1 MADGINKIEATE
13 VLMVEE
19 RPAARTFR
27 DLVVWQKAHQF
38 VLAVYA
44 FTATFPKSET
54 YGLSVQ
60 MRKAAVSIPA
70 NIAEGFRRR
79 GKADKVRFLNTSEA
93 SLEESRYYLILS
105 EDLGYG
111 KTGNLLDSLE
121 EVSRLLNSY
130 SKAILDSSS
139 DS

>member
-1 MADGINKIEATE
+1 MTK
-13 VLMVEE
+13 E
-19 RPAARTFR
+19 RAAAKTFQ
-27 DLVVWQKAHQF
+27 DLVVWQKAHQL
-38 VLAVYA
+38 VLAIYE
-44 FTATFPKSET
+44 FTAHFPKSET
-54 YGLSVQ
+54 YGLALK

-79 GKADKVRFLNTSEA
+79 GKADKVRFLNTSES

-111 KTGNLLDSLE
+111 KTGEILNSLE
-121 EVSRLLNSY
+121 DVSRLLHSY

>member
-1 MADGINKIEATE
+1 MTKES
-13 VLMVEE
+13 
-19 RPAARTFR
+19 AAAKTFQ
-27 DLVVWQKAHQF
+27 DLVVWQKAHQL
-38 VLAVYA
+38 VLAIYE
-44 FTATFPKSET
+44 FTAHFPKSET
-54 YGLSVQ
+54 YGLALQ

-79 GKADKVRFLNTSEA
+79 GKADKVRFLNTSES

-111 KTGNLLDSLE
+111 KTGEILNSLE
-121 EVSRLLNSY
+121 EVSRLLHSY

>member
-1 MADGINKIEATE
+1 MATE
-13 VLMVEE
+13 
-19 RPAARTFR
+19 RTAAKTFR
-27 DLVVWQKAHQF
+27 DLVVWQKAHQL
-38 VLAVYA
+38 VLAIYEL
-44 FTATFPKSET
+44 TAHFPKSET
-54 YGLSVQ
+54 YGLTLQ
-60 MRKAAVSIPA
+60 MRKAAVSVPA

-105 EDLGYG
+105 KDLGYG
-111 KTGNLLDSLE
+111 ETANILDSLV
-121 EVSRLLNSY
+121 EVSRLLNAY

>member
-1 MADGINKIEATE
+1 MADGINKFFVSRGFMAK
-13 VLMVEE
+13 E
-19 RPAARTFR
+19 RAAAKTFQ
-27 DLVVWQKAHQF
+27 DLVVWQKAHRL
-38 VLAVYA
+38 VLAIYE
-44 FTATFPKSET
+44 FTAHFPKSET
-54 YGLSVQ
+54 YGLALQ

-79 GKADKVRFLNTSEA
+79 GKADKVRFLNTSES

-111 KTGNLLDSLE
+111 KTGEILNSLE
-121 EVSRLLNSY
+121 EVSRLLHSY

>member
-1 MADGINKIEATE
+1 MTKERAT
-13 VLMVEE
+13 
-19 RPAARTFR
+19 AKTFQ
-27 DLVVWQKAHQF
+27 DLVVWQKAHQL
-38 VLAVYA
+38 VLGIYE
-44 FTATFPKSET
+44 FTAHFPKSET
-54 YGLSVQ
+54 YGLALQ

-79 GKADKVRFLNTSEA
+79 GKADKVRFLNTSES

-111 KTGNLLDSLE
+111 KTGEILNSLE
-121 EVSRLLNSY
+121 DVSRLLHSY

>member
-1 MADGINKIEATE
+1 
-13 VLMVEE
+13 
-19 RPAARTFR
+19 
-27 DLVVWQKAHQF
+27 
-38 VLAVYA
+38 
-44 FTATFPKSET
+44 
-54 YGLSVQ
+54 

-70 NIAEGFRRR
+70 NIAEGFRGR

-105 EDLGYG
+105 QDLGYG
-111 KTGNLLDSLE
+111 ETGTLLNFLE

>member
-1 MADGINKIEATE
+1 MAGGINEIVVPGEFMT
-13 VLMVEE
+13 ME
-19 RPAARTFR
+19 RAAAKTFQ
-27 DLVVWQKAHQF
+27 DLVVWQKAHQL
-38 VLAVYA
+38 VLTIYE
-44 FTATFPKSET
+44 FTAHFPKSET
-54 YGLSVQ
+54 YGLALQ

-79 GKADKVRFLNTSEA
+79 GKADKVRFLNTSES

-111 KTGNLLDSLE
+111 KTGEILNSLE
-121 EVSRLLNSY
+121 EVSRLLHSY

>member
-1 MADGINKIEATE
+1 MTK
-13 VLMVEE
+13 E
-19 RPAARTFR
+19 RSTAKTFQ
-27 DLVVWQKAHQF
+27 DLVVWQKAHQL
-38 VLAVYA
+38 VLAIYE
-44 FTATFPKSET
+44 FTAHFPKSET
-54 YGLSVQ
+54 YGLALQ

-79 GKADKVRFLNTSEA
+79 GKADKVRFLNTSES

-111 KTGNLLDSLE
+111 KTGEILNSLE
-121 EVSRLLNSY
+121 DVSRLLHSY

>member
-1 MADGINKIEATE
+1 MTKERAT
-13 VLMVEE
+13 
-19 RPAARTFR
+19 AKTFQ
-27 DLVVWQKAHQF
+27 DLVVWQKAHQL
-38 VLAVYA
+38 VLAIYE
-44 FTATFPKSET
+44 FTAHFPKSET
-54 YGLSVQ
+54 YGLALQ

-79 GKADKVRFLNTSEA
+79 GKADKVRFLNTSES

-111 KTGNLLDSLE
+111 KKGEILNSLE
-121 EVSRLLNSY
+121 EVSRLLHSY